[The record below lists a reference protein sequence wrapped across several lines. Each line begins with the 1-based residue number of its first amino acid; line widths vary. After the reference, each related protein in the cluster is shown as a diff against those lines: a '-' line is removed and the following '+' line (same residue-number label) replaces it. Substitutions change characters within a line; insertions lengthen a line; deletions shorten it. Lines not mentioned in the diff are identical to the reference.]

1 MAVTWQRQDHEAA
14 TADFPPVSQSQQVNQ
29 ESNRAQAPQIKETL
43 TLEGQETH
51 VHLNWSMR
59 LLPPLKTSMFSTKG
73 SDNTTHTHHKLPHP
87 RKVPQTHR
95 DEVYSCL
102 EPSRTFKIPCQ
113 LQVLIAG
120 GQRGKGTGCGWS
132 THRDCR
138 HKCVSG
144 FL

>member
-73 SDNTTHTHHKLPHP
+73 SDNTTHTHTTNFPTHARSP
-87 RKVPQTHR
+87 RLTVMR
-95 DEVYSCL
+95 S
-102 EPSRTFKIPCQ
+102 IP
-113 LQVLIAG
+113 A
-120 GQRGKGTGCGWS
+120 WS
-132 THRDCR
+132 PAERS
-138 HKCVSG
+138 KFPVS
-144 FL
+144 FRY